1 MGVKSTQGNR
11 KSRGNPK
18 SQLFFPHFLLLLIKF
33 LDQFWINF
41 WIRLATKNLYSAW
54 KKTMNLLCL
63 FFFCFGLLNSQVFS
77 APGLSSPENDANN
90 DDFADHQDTVVCGE
104 LSDTCAECLTPGSC
118 KFATFDNS
126 ETLCVDSNLTE
137 EAIRNLKPNETLED
151 VHLVEDSCPKTDDKT
166 KTVPPKFDTSLTPE
180 KDTTTTTLTPG
191 TTTPPTP
198 SSSSTSTTTTTT
210 AAPTTKPTAA
220 PTTPTAAP
228 TTTST
233 ETPVD

>member
-18 SQLFFPHFLLLLIKF
+18 SRLFFPHFLLLLVPF

-63 FFFCFGLLNSQVFS
+63 FLFCFGLLNSQVFS

-104 LSDTCAECLTPGSC
+104 LSDTCAGCLTLESC
-118 KFATFDNS
+118 KFATFNNS

-137 EAIRNLKPNETLED
+137 EAIRNLKPNVTLED
-151 VHLVEDSCPKTDDKT
+151 VHLLEDSCPKTDDKT

-180 KDTTTTTLTPG
+180 KDTTT
-191 TTTPPTP
+191 
-198 SSSSTSTTTTTT
+198 
-210 AAPTTKPTAA
+210 KPTAA
-220 PTTPTAAP
+220 PTTPTSTTSSSTTTKTTAKP
-228 TTTST
+228 TT
-233 ETPVD
+233 PVT